1 MRRYILTLITC
12 FSVISL
18 VVGQSSRVLTGNIKG
33 QGNAA
38 LQGASIFVENK
49 DNRNL
54 RGASTD
60 AQGQY
65 SVEVPVE
72 NDLTIVVACIGYIS
86 QRIPYTG
93 QVEINVT
100 LQVDDKSIEEV
111 VVTGAGDQQRN
122 AMGISYRNQVSAT
135 ESIDMKALETMP
147 FASIESGL
155 QGRLANVDIIS
166 SADPGARS
174 SIRIRGTSSLNG
186 NSEPLIVVDGVPYPT
201 EISTDF
207 NFSTAND
214 EDFGALINISPMD
227 IESIEVLKDAAAT
240 AIWGSRG
247 ANGVLLFT
255 TKKGR
260 QGKTRFAFSS
270 KVDVKRE
277 AETIPML
284 DGGQYVAMIQDAIWN
299 SVNDLG
305 YQQAFPYLSLLYN
318 TQEINYDP
326 SWVYFK

>member
-1 MRRYILTLITC
+1 
-12 FSVISL
+12 
-18 VVGQSSRVLTGNIKG
+18 
-33 QGNAA
+33 
-38 LQGASIFVENK
+38 
-49 DNRNL
+49 
-54 RGASTD
+54 
-60 AQGQY
+60 
-65 SVEVPVE
+65 
-72 NDLTIVVACIGYIS
+72 
-86 QRIPYTG
+86 
-93 QVEINVT
+93 
-100 LQVDDKSIEEV
+100 
-111 VVTGAGDQQRN
+111 
-122 AMGISYRNQVSAT
+122 
-135 ESIDMKALETMP
+135 
-147 FASIESGL
+147 
-155 QGRLANVDIIS
+155 
-166 SADPGARS
+166 
-174 SIRIRGTSSLNG
+174 
-186 NSEPLIVVDGVPYPT
+186 PLIVVDGVPYPT

-255 TKKGR
+255 TKKGH

-299 SVNDLG
+299 SVNDRS

-326 SWVYFK
+326 SWVYFKEYNQNTNWLDRKS

>member
-1 MRRYILTLITC
+1 SLADLFPYTTL
-12 FSVISL
+12 FRS
-18 VVGQSSRVLTGNIKG
+18 
-33 QGNAA
+33 
-38 LQGASIFVENK
+38 
-49 DNRNL
+49 
-54 RGASTD
+54 
-60 AQGQY
+60 

-111 VVTGAGDQQRN
+111 VVTGAGEQQRN

-135 ESIDMKALETMP
+135 VSFDMTALETMP

-186 NSEPLIVVDGVPYPT
+186 NSEPLIVVDGVPSPT

-214 EDFGALINISPMD
+214 EDFGALIN
-227 IESIEVLKDAAAT
+227 
-240 AIWGSRG
+240 
-247 ANGVLLFT
+247 
-255 TKKGR
+255 
-260 QGKTRFAFSS
+260 
-270 KVDVKRE
+270 
-277 AETIPML
+277 
-284 DGGQYVAMIQDAIWN
+284 
-299 SVNDLG
+299 
-305 YQQAFPYLSLLYN
+305 
-318 TQEINYDP
+318 
-326 SWVYFK
+326 